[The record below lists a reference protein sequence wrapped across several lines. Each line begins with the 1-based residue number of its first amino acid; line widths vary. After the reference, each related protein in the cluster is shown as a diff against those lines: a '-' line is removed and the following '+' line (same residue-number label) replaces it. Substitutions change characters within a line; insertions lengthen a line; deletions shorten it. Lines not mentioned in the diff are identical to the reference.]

1 DSPFWV
7 LGMFLAIDILFQG
20 LNYLTFA
27 SAIKQL
33 PHSSTVI

>member
-1 DSPFWV
+1 
-7 LGMFLAIDILFQG
+7 QG
-20 LNYLTFA
+20 INYLTFA